1 MRNQGRLKSWND
13 KKGFGFIANPS
24 GGADTFI
31 HISAFKKRNVRPVI
45 NQTIIFTPSKDKQ
58 GRPQASLA
66 EIKDFNNSIS
76 VNSTSVNFAIGF
88 KAKLLIAGSAGFMM
102 IVLALVLLKKLP
114 MFVLYFYSILSIVS
128 IAFYKNDKFAA
139 QQGHWRTT
147 EKFLQLLSLIGGWP
161 GAIVMQQLLKH
172 KSKKI
177 SFRLKHFVMVAI
189 NLLGFYWMLTEQGL
203 SIIWFIDDLI
213 KSLIDRIIQL
223 IA

>member
-1 MRNQGRLKSWND
+1 MRKQGRLKSWND

-45 NQTIIFTPSKDKQ
+45 NQTIIFTPSKDEQ
-58 GRPQASLA
+58 GRPRATLA
-66 EIKDFNNSIS
+66 ELKDFNNFVS
-76 VNSTSVNFAIGF
+76 VNTASVNFAMGF
-88 KAKLLIAGSAGFMM
+88 KAKLLIAGSVGFMM
-102 IVLALVLLKKLP
+102 IVLALVLFNRLP
-114 MFVLYFYSILSIVS
+114 LFVLYLYSILSIVS
-128 IAFYKNDKFAA
+128 IAFYQIDKFAA

-172 KSKKI
+172 KSKKL

-189 NLLGFYWMLTEQGL
+189 NLLGFYWMLTEQGQ
-203 SIIWFIDDLI
+203 SIIWFIDDSI
-213 KSLIDRIIQL
+213 KSLIEGIIRL

>member
-1 MRNQGRLKSWND
+1 MRKQGRLKSWND

-45 NQTIIFTPSKDKQ
+45 NQTIIFTPSKDEQ
-58 GRPQASLA
+58 GRPRATLA
-66 EIKDFNNSIS
+66 ELKDFNNFVS
-76 VNSTSVNFAIGF
+76 VNTASVNFAMGF

-102 IVLALVLLKKLP
+102 IVLALVLFNRLP
-114 MFVLYFYSILSIVS
+114 LFVLYLYSILSIVS
-128 IAFYKNDKFAA
+128 IAFYQIDKFAA

-147 EKFLQLLSLIGGWP
+147 EKILQLLSLIGGWP

-172 KSKKI
+172 KSKKL

-189 NLLGFYWMLTEQGL
+189 NLLGFYWMLTGQGQ
-203 SIIWFIDDLI
+203 SIIWFIDDSI
-213 KSLIDRIIQL
+213 KSLIEGIIRL

>member
-1 MRNQGRLKSWND
+1 MRKQGRLKSWND

-45 NQTIIFTPSKDKQ
+45 NQTIIFTPSKDEQ
-58 GRPQASLA
+58 GRPRATLA
-66 EIKDFNNSIS
+66 ELKDFNNFVS
-76 VNSTSVNFAIGF
+76 VKTASVNFAMGF

-102 IVLALVLLKKLP
+102 IVLALVLFNRLP
-114 MFVLYFYSILSIVS
+114 LFVLYLYSILSIVS
-128 IAFYKNDKFAA
+128 IAFYQIDKFAA

-172 KSKKI
+172 KSKKL

-189 NLLGFYWMLTEQGL
+189 NLLGFYWMLTGQGQ
-203 SIIWFIDDLI
+203 SIIWFIDDSI
-213 KSLIDRIIQL
+213 KSLIEGIIRF

>member
-1 MRNQGRLKSWND
+1 MRKQGRLKSWND

-24 GGADTFI
+24 GGADTFV

-45 NQTIIFTPSKDKQ
+45 NQTIIFTPSNDEQ
-58 GRPQASLA
+58 GRPRATLA
-66 EIKDFNNSIS
+66 ELKDFNNFVS
-76 VNSTSVNFAIGF
+76 VNTASVNFAMGF

-102 IVLALVLLKKLP
+102 IVLALVLFNRLP
-114 MFVLYFYSILSIVS
+114 LFVLYLYSILSIVS
-128 IAFYKNDKFAA
+128 IAFYQIDKFAA

-172 KSKKI
+172 KSKKL

-189 NLLGFYWMLTEQGL
+189 NLLGFYWMLTEQGQ
-203 SIIWFIDDLI
+203 SIIWFIDDSI
-213 KSLIDRIIQL
+213 KSLIEGIIRL

>member
-1 MRNQGRLKSWND
+1 MRKQGRLKSWND

-45 NQTIIFTPSKDKQ
+45 NQTIIFTPSNDEQ
-58 GRPQASLA
+58 GRPRATLA
-66 EIKDFNNSIS
+66 ELKDFNNFVS
-76 VNSTSVNFAIGF
+76 VNTASVNFAMGF

-102 IVLALVLLKKLP
+102 IVLVLVLFNRFPL
-114 MFVLYFYSILSIVS
+114 FVLYLYSILSIVS
-128 IAFYKNDKFAA
+128 IAFYQIDKFAA

-172 KSKKI
+172 KSKKL

-189 NLLGFYWMLTEQGL
+189 NLLRFYWMLTGQGQ
-203 SIIWFIDDLI
+203 SIIWFIDDSI
-213 KSLIDRIIQL
+213 KSLIEGIIRL